1 MTKEPRRHHSY
12 LQGEKARTQPTALA
26 VKASISG
33 STCSPPRPTDEEQ
46 MCTRERWPLPYSS
59 SNWTCALFPPTQLQT
74 FLSSRVLSGAHA
86 CLAPRIHGDGIVPAG
101 GREGETWPGRTEGR
115 TCQWHREHR
124 VSRRNESRSIDQVA
138 GACSGTGAHGMSGY
152 FLYIILKCGNTNRI
166 TI

>member
-33 STCSPPRPTDEEQ
+33 STCPPPHPTDEEQ
-46 MCTRERWPLPYSS
+46 MCTRERWPLPYCSS
-59 SNWTCALFPPTQLQT
+59 ICALLPPTQLQT
-74 FLSSRVLSGAHA
+74 FVSSRMLSGAHA